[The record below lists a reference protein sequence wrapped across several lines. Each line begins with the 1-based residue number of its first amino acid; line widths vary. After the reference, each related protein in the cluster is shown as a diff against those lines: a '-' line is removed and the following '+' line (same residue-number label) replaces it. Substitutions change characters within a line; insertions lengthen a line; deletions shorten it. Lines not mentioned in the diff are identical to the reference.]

1 MAHLHQ
7 VLHFRRPRNHLSIR
21 SDFNFPAV
29 TPEPVT
35 GPVSLRPSDC
45 PLFGHLK
52 KHLADK
58 RFATGAEMK

>member
-1 MAHLHQ
+1 M
-7 VLHFRRPRNHLSIR
+7 LHFRRPRSYLSAR
-21 SDFNFPAV
+21 SGVNFPAV
-29 TPEPVT
+29 TAEQVI

-45 PLFGHLK
+45 RLFGHLK